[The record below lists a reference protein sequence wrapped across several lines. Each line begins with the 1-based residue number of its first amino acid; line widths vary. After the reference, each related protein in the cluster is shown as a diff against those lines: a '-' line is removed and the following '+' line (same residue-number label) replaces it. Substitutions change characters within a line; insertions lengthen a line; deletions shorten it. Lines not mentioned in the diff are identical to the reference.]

1 MMKHNTFKILIA
13 IMLMDLLCGMEFD
26 LFVPSFPQLQHY
38 FSLSIFWVEALLSV
52 NFIGYCA
59 SLFFIGKLSD
69 RYGRKQVIVVGLLVF
84 IFGSVLCLY
93 EQAFAFLLI
102 GRFLQGIGIAA
113 PAILSFLIVADNY
126 PIKEQQFLMAM
137 LNGVMNTACA
147 IAPVIGSYIALYFH
161 WQGNFA
167 TLLILGIVTLSVVLL
182 FVPMYQTPQH
192 PSETMAHQYWPIF
205 KSKPL
210 MLVVFMLLINFLPYW
225 IFVGISPL
233 LYLKELGV
241 SLHYFGLYQGSLAMV
256 FAIGSVIYGLFIK
269 YRLHNQKSMLHMGNG
284 IFFLSFL
291 MMMALILV
299 DTKNPFLITLAM
311 LIFVIGQIIPGAI
324 LTPIALNFMPHA
336 KARVSAVLQ
345 GGRLI
350 LTSVA
355 LQGASLF
362 YTDSFQSV
370 GWIIAGYIL
379 LTVILLFF
387 VIKNKTLMKS
397 VV

>member
-1 MMKHNTFKILIA
+1 MKYNTLKIFIA
-13 IMLMDLLCGMEFD
+13 IMLMDFLCGMEFD

-38 FSLSIFWVEALLSV
+38 FSLSTFWVEALLSV
-52 NFIGYCA
+52 NFIGYFL

-69 RYGRKQVIVVGLLVF
+69 RYGRKQIIIAGLLVF
-84 IFGSVLCLY
+84 ILGSVLCLC
-93 EQAFAFLLI
+93 EQAFSFLLI
-102 GRFLQGIGIAA
+102 GRFLQGVGIAA

-137 LNGVMNTACA
+137 LNGVMNTAVA
-147 IAPVIGSYIALYFH
+147 IAPVFGSYIALYFH

-167 TLLILGIVTLSVVLL
+167 ALLMLGLFTLLVVFL
-182 FVPMYQTPQH
+182 FIPLYQVPQH
-192 PSETMAHQYWPIF
+192 PTETISHDYWPIF

-210 MLVVFMLLINFLPYW
+210 MLVVFMLLINYLPYW

-233 LYLKELGV
+233 LYIKELGV
-241 SLHYFGLYQGSLAMV
+241 GLHYFGFYQGSLALTC
-256 FAIGSVIYGLFIK
+256 AIGSVIYGLFIK
-269 YRLHNQKSMLHMGNG
+269 YKPHNQKSMLNLGNG
-284 IFFLSFL
+284 VFFLSFL
-291 MMMALILV
+291 MMTALILV
-299 DTKNPFLITLAM
+299 DTKSPFLITLAM

-324 LTPIALNFMPHA
+324 LTPLALNFMPHA
-336 KARVSAVLQ
+336 KARISAILQ

-362 YTDSFQSV
+362 YADSFQSV
-370 GWIIAGYIL
+370 GWIIAGYIF
-379 LTVILLFF
+379 LTVILLFY

-397 VV
+397 VT

>member
-1 MMKHNTFKILIA
+1 MKHSILKIFIA

-38 FSLSIFWVEALLSV
+38 FSLSTFWVEALLSV
-52 NFIGYCA
+52 NFIGYFL
-59 SLFFIGKLSD
+59 SLFFVGKLSD
-69 RYGRKQVIVVGLLVF
+69 RYGRKQIIIAGLLVF
-84 IFGSVLCLY
+84 VFGSVLCLC
-93 EQAFAFLLI
+93 EQAFSFLLI
-102 GRFLQGIGIAA
+102 GRFLQGVGIAA

-147 IAPVIGSYIALYFH
+147 IAPVVGSYIALYFH

-167 TLLILGIVTLSVVLL
+167 TLLILGLLTLSVVLL
-182 FVPMYQTPQH
+182 FIPMYQTPQH
-192 PSETMAHQYWPIF
+192 PAETVSHQYWLIF

-225 IFVGISPL
+225 IFVGMSPL
-233 LYLKELGV
+233 LYIKALGV
-241 SLHYFGLYQGSLAMV
+241 SLHYFGLYQGSLALA
-256 FAIGSVIYGLFIK
+256 FAIGSVVYGLFIK
-269 YRLHNQKSMLHMGNG
+269 YKPHNQKAMLHVGNG
-284 IFFLSFL
+284 VFFLSFL
-291 MMMALILV
+291 MMTALIVV
-299 DTKNPFLITLAM
+299 DTQNPFLITLAM

-324 LTPIALNFMPHA
+324 LTPLALNFMPHA

-345 GGRLI
+345 GGRLM
-350 LTSVA
+350 LTSIA

-362 YTDSFQSV
+362 YADSFLSV

-379 LTVILLFF
+379 LTVVLLFF
-387 VIKNKTLMKS
+387 VIKNETLMKS
-397 VV
+397 VS